1 MDFVLE
7 GIAQAFDRILSGD
20 PDTLHAVYVSLLCT
34 VTSVAIAFVLAV
46 PYGAWLGLKRKRG
59 HPTQVFL
66 MRIGTFVP
74 TVVIGVL
81 VYALLSRRGPL
92 GSMDMLYTKRAI
104 IFGEVLLA
112 FPLIGVLA
120 HGAAAGLDRRV
131 YETARTLGASPIRAL
146 FAALGEVREMLVAA
160 FLLAFARC
168 LSELGI
174 ALAVGGNLRQKTR
187 TLPTTITYELRRGEF
202 AAAVACGL
210 ILLALAVVTALV
222 AHRMSREDER

>member
-1 MDFVLE
+1 MDFLLD
-7 GIAQAFDRILSGD
+7 GIREAFHRIVSGD

-34 VTSVAIAFVLAV
+34 TTSVTIAFVLAV
-46 PYGAWLGLKRKRG
+46 PYGAWLGLQRG
-59 HPTQVFL
+59 RPHPGQIFL

-74 TVVIGVL
+74 TVVIGLL

-92 GSMDMLYTKRAI
+92 GSMDTLYTKGAI

-131 YETARTLGASPIRAL
+131 YETARTLGASPIRSL
-146 FAALGEVREMLVAA
+146 FAALGEVRELLVAA
-160 FLLAFARC
+160 FLLGFARC

-174 ALAVGGNLRQKTR
+174 ALAVGGNLRLRTR

-202 AAAVACGL
+202 AAAVACGI

-222 AHRMSREDER
+222 AHRLAREDVR